1 MLAFRLGWPSFWF
14 FSWRARRSFWGAP
27 LVPGA
32 HYAPVFWRILHPAN
46 APCALDAPCCRLSA
60 RQPPRSRPPGRS
72 AANGPRGL
80 PSRSL
85 LTAACACDQRQAP
98 GTPWLRSVV
107 GALLVGLIY
116 AADWDGYLRFAFAQD
131 FGEPDPVFG
140 HDLGFYVFVL
150 PFVEKLQNT
159 STFPYCNGR
168 SRRRLCPGGKPTVYA
183 GTGDRGPACGY
194 EVISSRT
201 RSCSF
206 WRGLRATC
214 SIATIS

>member
-1 MLAFRLGWPSFWF
+1 MRRFSGASFTQLMLLVLSTLLVAAYLLANLLVLARQVDLPRTVHAAFHLDHFSPPPAPAISDRRLGLFPMRF
-14 FSWRARRSFWGAP
+14 
-27 LVPGA
+27 
-32 HYAPVFWRILHPAN
+32 
-46 APCALDAPCCRLSA
+46 
-60 RQPPRSRPPGRS
+60 
-72 AANGPRGL
+72 
-80 PSRSL
+80 
-85 LTAACACDQRQAP
+85 
-98 GTPWLRSVV
+98 SVV

-150 PFVEKLQNT
+150 PFVKSCRT
-159 STFPYCNGR
+159 PAPGISRNGR

-194 EVISSRT
+194 EAISSRT

-206 WRGLRATC
+206 WRGRRATS